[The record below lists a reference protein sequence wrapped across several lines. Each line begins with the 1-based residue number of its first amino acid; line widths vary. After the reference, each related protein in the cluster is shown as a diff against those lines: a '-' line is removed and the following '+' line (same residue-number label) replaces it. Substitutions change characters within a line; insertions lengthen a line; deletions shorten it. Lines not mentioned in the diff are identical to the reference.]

1 METPSLSL
9 EPLAC
14 FIGCLPCGDS
24 HTVIVTTSSDIV
36 HPGGRKRR
44 TETGVAGPIL
54 SSKVGKRGVCK
65 IPRGY
70 RPRIA

>member
-1 METPSLSL
+1 METPSL

-14 FIGCLPCGDS
+14 CFIRCLPCGDS

-36 HPGGRKRR
+36 HPGGRRR

-65 IPRGY
+65 IPHCY
-70 RPRIA
+70 RHRIA